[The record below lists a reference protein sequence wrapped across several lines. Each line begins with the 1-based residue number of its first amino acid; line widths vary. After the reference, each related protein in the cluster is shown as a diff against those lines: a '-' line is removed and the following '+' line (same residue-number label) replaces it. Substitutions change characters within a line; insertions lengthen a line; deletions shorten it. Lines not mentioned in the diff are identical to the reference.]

1 MRDNVAQLV
10 LVIGLSLAVS
20 LLLGALLTMSMFWFM
35 KLKIEPRQATLQ
47 AWMDFAKLSGLKTSV
62 GWPPL
67 LSGVYRSRPIRVA
80 GRFSDSLVTAYT
92 RVTIETDFRGR
103 VYLEATR
110 RRIGTG
116 HTGDATL
123 DQLYTLRSQPADL
136 AARVLTDPAVRPLL
150 IQVQPV
156 RLFINHNSVTCQL
169 EHLETETAGL
179 QQLADLTWETAEV
192 VQRLIGDIIPVE
204 DIP

>member
-1 MRDNVAQLV
+1 MIDNVVQLV

-20 LLLGALLTMSMFWFM
+20 LLLGALLTMSVFWFM

-47 AWMDFAKLSGLKTSV
+47 AWMDFAKLSGLKSSG

-67 LSGVYRSRPIRVA
+67 LSGVYRGRPIRVT
-80 GRFSDSLVTAYT
+80 GRFPDSLVAAYT
-92 RVTIETDFRGR
+92 RVTIETDFRVQ

-150 IQVQPV
+150 IRVQPA
-156 RLFINHNSVTCQL
+156 RLFLNHKGVTCQL
-169 EHLETETAGL
+169 ERAETEAAGL
-179 QQLADLTWETAEV
+179 HQLADLASEAADAV
-192 VQRLIGDIIPVE
+192 SRQIAAI
-204 DIP
+204 